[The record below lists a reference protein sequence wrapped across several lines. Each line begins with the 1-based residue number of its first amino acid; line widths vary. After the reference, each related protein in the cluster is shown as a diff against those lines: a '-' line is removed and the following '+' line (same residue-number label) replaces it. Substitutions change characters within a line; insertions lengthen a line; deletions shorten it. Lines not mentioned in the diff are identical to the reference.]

1 MSTKTIS
8 TKDTAGTC
16 GRSLCDPRL
25 SRPHMRAL
33 DVAGRIH
40 GIRKSLGLTQVQF
53 SKRLGVTKVSVAR
66 YETGRIPRLK
76 ILKEIARL
84 GGVTVTWLLDG
95 GSPQEHQG
103 RSQIDPREIRLTAP
117 GHELLTFLQQKA
129 PVITHLPAQSRRR
142 FEERIRELVARAK
155 RELDEYQKVLEGEP
169 RRPEKRP

>member
-1 MSTKTIS
+1 
-8 TKDTAGTC
+8 
-16 GRSLCDPRL
+16 
-25 SRPHMRAL
+25 MRAL

-40 GIRKSLGLTQVQF
+40 GIRKGLGLTQAQF

-66 YETGRIPRLK
+66 YEAGRVPRLK

-95 GSPQEHQG
+95 ASPQGHQSHLEAG
-103 RSQIDPREIRLTAP
+103 PRITGLTAP

-129 PVITHLPAQSRRR
+129 ALMTHLPARSQRR

-155 RELDEYQKVLEGEP
+155 RELDEYQKLLEGES
-169 RRPEKRP
+169 RRPKKRL